1 MGLYI
6 FVKIMKLSYR
16 TIFYVL
22 ITVIGFATVGCEDE
36 EEIFSP
42 KPRGYFRINFP
53 EKKYRLYDSI
63 CPYTFEIPVYA
74 AMNQDKH
81 NGAEPCWLNL
91 EFPKYRATVHL
102 SYKTVNNDIG
112 KYLEDAHQFANKH
125 QVKATGLDEI
135 AVMRDSAKVYGLVF
149 DIAGNTASAV
159 QFYLTDSTHHF
170 LRGALYFNS
179 VPNIDSLRIVVD
191 FIKKDILHLINT
203 THWKNGTTTAIN
215 NKKEKVSS

>member
-1 MGLYI
+1 M
-6 FVKIMKLSYR
+6 KIYSK
-16 TIFYVL
+16 TIFYIL
-22 ITVIGFATVGCEDE
+22 TIIIGAGVVSCDNE
-36 EEIFSP
+36 EEVFSP

-63 CPYTFEIPVYA
+63 CPYRFEIPVYA
-74 AMNQDKH
+74 EMKQDKH
-81 NGAEPCWLNL
+81 NGADPCWLNL
-91 EFPKYRATVHL
+91 EFPKYKATVHL
-102 SYKTVNNDIG
+102 SYKVVSNNIAD
-112 KYLEDAHQFANKH
+112 YLEDSHEFANRH

-135 AVMRDSAKVYGLVF
+135 AVLRDSAKVYGLVF
-149 DIAGNTASAV
+149 DIAGNTASSV

-203 THWKNGTTTAIN
+203 TSWKTDGPGAEI
-215 NKKEKVSS
+215 KKIKDKV